1 MSTLKGFRDRRAEI
15 GSPEPRRPRSAP
27 NTDPRYDKLPA
38 AIKADMSEKEF
49 CWLSDAEKEGLVDQY
64 VYPET
69 VED

>member
-1 MSTLKGFRDRRAEI
+1 MSVREFRDRRADELK
-15 GSPEPRRPRSAP
+15 PEPQRPRSAP
-27 NTDPRYDKLPA
+27 NKDPRYDKLPEG
-38 AIKADMSEKEF
+38 IKAEMTEKQF

>member
-1 MSTLKGFRDRRAEI
+1 MSLRDFRDRRMEL

-49 CWLSDAEKEGLVDQY
+49 CWLSDAEKDGLVDQS
-64 VYPET
+64 VYPEQT
-69 VED
+69 ED

>member
-1 MSTLKGFRDRRAEI
+1 MSATK
-15 GSPEPRRPRSAP
+15 PRSAP

-38 AIKADMSEKEF
+38 SVKADMSEKEF
-49 CWLSDAEKEGLVDQY
+49 CWLPEAEKEGLVDQY